1 MRSMAAKFL
10 ACVGA
15 VPLCVY
21 VLFPGHITAPD
32 YTYAIVAGAVLGFIY
47 ITLRPVM
54 KLLLGIFNLFT
65 LGLLYVFL
73 DAWLVQLCSWVIPDN
88 AFQVENFWWALATAL
103 VVNVARGVF
112 GKMFKPA
119 K

>member
-1 MRSMAAKFL
+1 MRSMIFRFF

-21 VLFPGHITAPD
+21 LLPGVTATD
-32 YTYAIVAGAVLGFIY
+32 YTYAVVAGAVLGVIY
-47 ITLRPVM
+47 LTLRPVM
-54 KLLLGIFNLFT
+54 KLVLGVFNLFT
-65 LGLLYVFL
+65 LGLLYVVL
-73 DAWLVQLCSWVIPDN
+73 DAWLVQLCSWIMEGKFHVDD
-88 AFQVENFWWALATAL
+88 FLWALATAL
-103 VVNVARGVF
+103 IVNVLRSII

>member
-21 VLFPGHITAPD
+21 LFPEHIFAPD
-32 YTYAIVAGAVLGFIY
+32 YTYAVIAGAVLGLIY

-54 KLLLGIFNLFT
+54 KLLLGIFNIFT
-65 LGLLYVFL
+65 LGLLYVLL
-73 DAWLVQLCSWVIPDN
+73 DAWLVQLCSWVMLQK
-88 AFQVENFWWALATAL
+88 FQVENFWWALAVAL
-103 VVNVARGVF
+103 IVNVSRGIF
-112 GKMFKPA
+112 GKMFK
-119 K
+119 

>member
-21 VLFPGHITAPD
+21 LFPGHVVAPD
-32 YTYAIVAGAVLGFIY
+32 YTYAIIAGAVLGVIY

-65 LGLLYVFL
+65 LGLLYVLL
-73 DAWLVQLCSWVIPDN
+73 DAWLVQLCSWVMLQK
-88 AFQVENFWWALATAL
+88 FQVENFWWALATAL
-103 VVNVARGVF
+103 IVNVSRGIF
-112 GKMFKPA
+112 GRMFKPA